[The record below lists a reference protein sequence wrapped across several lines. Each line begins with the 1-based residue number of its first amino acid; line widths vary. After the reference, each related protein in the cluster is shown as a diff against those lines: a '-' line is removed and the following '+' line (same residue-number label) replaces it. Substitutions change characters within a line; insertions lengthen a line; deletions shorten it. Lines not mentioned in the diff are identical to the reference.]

1 MAPSGRLNP
10 AAKEFVPQVASHA
23 SATGNSEAGSV
34 SRPNGT
40 PGKRRSTS
48 RRSHVFLTNHAA
60 LDQLLVSP
68 DASCISAVTFGA
80 GFHVRDEHLRRLAD
94 ALGSQLRSLRL
105 GDTDTG
111 DGVFV
116 TDEAVKHVASKCP
129 GLEELALEGCVGVSD
144 AGFTAVLSSL
154 SGLRELHLTGHD
166 RSSGMLTCKG
176 LSPLINGGAL
186 PNLRQLYITD
196 QMAVKFETVQR
207 LIRRRKDVQVLAG
220 ETDGDSAAWGAVLQ
234 QMGRSYG
241 DGLYGN
247 MCCGGRM
254 R

>member
-1 MAPSGRLNP
+1 M
-10 AAKEFVPQVASHA
+10 
-23 SATGNSEAGSV
+23 
-34 SRPNGT
+34 
-40 PGKRRSTS
+40 
-48 RRSHVFLTNHAA
+48 TNHAA

-166 RSSGMLTCKG
+166 RSSGERAVYPPKLG
-176 LSPLINGGAL
+176 APLHCA
-186 PNLRQLYITD
+186 
-196 QMAVKFETVQR
+196 
-207 LIRRRKDVQVLAG
+207 
-220 ETDGDSAAWGAVLQ
+220 S
-234 QMGRSYG
+234 
-241 DGLYGN
+241 
-247 MCCGGRM
+247 
-254 R
+254 